1 MFIFLIFFILWFLS
15 KSILCPCESSKLFG
29 ESLRKYKPKFYC
41 NRLEFYGVQP
51 SHLIVFSILGYVF
64 PNNFIIIQL
73 IGIIWE
79 LIEYIIDKNRE
90 SLLYIGGCLDKFN
103 KFNKSNNKL
112 IYKTVRKNIIL

>member
-1 MFIFLIFFILWFLS
+1 MFNIFIFFILWFLS
-15 KSILCPCESSKLFG
+15 KSILCSCESSKSLG
-29 ESLRKYKPKFYC
+29 ELLGKSLRKYKPKFYC

-79 LIEYIIDKNRE
+79 LIEYIIEK
-90 SLLYIGGCLDKFN
+90 
-103 KFNKSNNKL
+103 
-112 IYKTVRKNIIL
+112 